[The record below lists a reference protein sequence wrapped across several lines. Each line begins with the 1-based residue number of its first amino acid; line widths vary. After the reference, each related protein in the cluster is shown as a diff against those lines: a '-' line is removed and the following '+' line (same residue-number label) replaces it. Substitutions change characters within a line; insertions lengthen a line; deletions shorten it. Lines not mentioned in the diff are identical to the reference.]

1 MAKYFSVLLF
11 LLIGYGADSQKLD
24 SLLDIQRGADPQ
36 EKVYVQFDKNYYN
49 PGETI
54 WFKAYLFTGTDPSE
68 TSKNFYAE
76 LLDEQGNVLSRKTA
90 PVSRSGAAGSFD
102 IDSSFTKSMIYFRGY
117 TIAMLNGDT
126 SFLYTKAIPILSAK
140 ASTGKALIQQPPALR
155 FMPEGGDWYNGLP
168 ATMAFIATD
177 QKGFPVAVSGIVMD
191 DKGSKVTDFRTLQN
205 GMGRFVITAEEG
217 KTYTASWKVEPG
229 KQYTTP
235 LPAFKAHGVSL
246 TITDAEGGKRFTVR
260 RTEQL
265 AESMKRLFVIGYMNQ
280 RLIFQATVN
289 LSGKLTAS
297 GIFPTKDLPSGI
309 LQVTVFDSAYKPVA
323 ERIAFVNNH
332 DYEFDAD
339 VFIGQKNML
348 RRGLNQVEVSM
359 SDTVPAN
366 LSLAITD
373 ADLNETNSFDDNIIS
388 HLLLTGDLRGKI
400 SNPYYYFFSN
410 SDSAAIHLDLV
421 MLTHGWRRYNWD
433 NVLAGKV
440 VQSRW
445 KESNYLSLTGQIAGL
460 QPGSYGSDLQL
471 TGILQTSDSAK
482 TFFNLPVDRKGA
494 VFAEGLFFYDN
505 AKLFFNF
512 NKKSMSFDKSMLMVD
527 NGLHKGYRKVLPDT
541 IAKMGLMDITPGS
554 IASNNKITKTFLQ
567 NRRLAALKTGML
579 ENVTV
584 KTKAKTPKDKMEE
597 KYVSGLFSGGDKDF
611 DLVNDPLASGY
622 MDIFQYLQGKVAG
635 LQITTGGG
643 APTLSWRGGTPA
655 LYLNEMQTDASM
667 LSSTPVSEIAY
678 VKIFRPGESIVT
690 GGGGGVIAIYTRKGG
705 DAQPNAAT
713 KGLSYVQLEGYSA
726 LKQFYSPDYATVSEK
741 DAYDDVRST
750 LYWNPLIYL
759 DKTRKRIRLQFY
771 NNDISKRYRLIM
783 EGMNSEGKLFHVEKE
798 VK

>member
-1 MAKYFSVLLF
+1 
-11 LLIGYGADSQKLD
+11 
-24 SLLDIQRGADPQ
+24 
-36 EKVYVQFDKNYYN
+36 
-49 PGETI
+49 
-54 WFKAYLFTGTDPSE
+54 
-68 TSKNFYAE
+68 
-76 LLDEQGNVLSRKTA
+76 
-90 PVSRSGAAGSFD
+90 
-102 IDSSFTKSMIYFRGY
+102 
-117 TIAMLNGDT
+117 
-126 SFLYTKAIPILSAK
+126 
-140 ASTGKALIQQPPALR
+140 
-155 FMPEGGDWYNGLP
+155 
-168 ATMAFIATD
+168 
-177 QKGFPVAVSGIVMD
+177 
-191 DKGSKVTDFRTLQN
+191 
-205 GMGRFVITAEEG
+205 
-217 KTYTASWKVEPG
+217 
-229 KQYTTP
+229 
-235 LPAFKAHGVSL
+235 
-246 TITDAEGGKRFTVR
+246 
-260 RTEQL
+260 
-265 AESMKRLFVIGYMNQ
+265 
-280 RLIFQATVN
+280 
-289 LSGKLTAS
+289 
-297 GIFPTKDLPSGI
+297 
-309 LQVTVFDSAYKPVA
+309 
-323 ERIAFVNNH
+323 
-332 DYEFDAD
+332 
-339 VFIGQKNML
+339 
-348 RRGLNQVEVSM
+348 
-359 SDTVPAN
+359 
-366 LSLAITD
+366 
-373 ADLNETNSFDDNIIS
+373 
-388 HLLLTGDLRGKI
+388 
-400 SNPYYYFFSN
+400 
-410 SDSAAIHLDLV
+410 

-440 VQSRW
+440 VQPRW

-584 KTKAKTPKDKMEE
+584 KTKAKTAKDKMEE